1 LFLPQEE
8 QITVQKDKYL
18 FIFSWFFLLEKIH
31 LDTIFKNII
40 CFSIKSEIC
49 SLSRP
54 IYLTLNNKE
63 KKQLISQS
71 LGLPIPYRTIK
82 TIQTFT
88 LAKKFPQNVHMAHLA
103 IFRKPTT

>member
-8 QITVQKDKYL
+8 QIAVQKDKYL
-18 FIFSWFFLLEKIH
+18 FIFSCFFLLEKIH

-71 LGLPIPYRTIK
+71 LGLPIPYK